1 VDMSSSS
8 NEEDP
13 IPDTSRDFELTQRLY
28 GELNRALLGPPDDD
42 KVIIISDSDEE
53 KEAREETT
61 TKAEATPSA
70 ATEKSLTPAASPTDA
85 DEDPGATSNDS
96 ARGHLI

>member
-1 VDMSSSS
+1 
-8 NEEDP
+8 
-13 IPDTSRDFELTQRLY
+13 
-28 GELNRALLGPPDDD
+28 
-42 KVIIISDSDEE
+42 VIIISDSDEE

-85 DEDPGATSNDS
+85 DEDPGAMSNDS